1 MWRVV
6 SHSLLF
12 VILLSTRRVIPKTLM
27 TPEVR
32 LPACLP
38 AIHGYTGLQRILL
51 PVVCMLNLLI

>member
-27 TPEVR
+27 TPEV
-32 LPACLP
+32 CLP
-38 AIHGYTGLQRILL
+38 AFLPFTATPACNAYYYLL
-51 PVVCMLNLLI
+51 FAC

>member
-32 LPACLP
+32 LPFTATPACN
-38 AIHGYTGLQRILL
+38 AYYYLL
-51 PVVCMLNLLI
+51 FAC